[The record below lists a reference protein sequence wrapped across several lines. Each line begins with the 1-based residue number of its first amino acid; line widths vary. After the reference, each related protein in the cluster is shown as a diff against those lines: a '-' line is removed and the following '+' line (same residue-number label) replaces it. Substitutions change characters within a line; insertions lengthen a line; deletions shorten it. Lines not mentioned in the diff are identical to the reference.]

1 LLGVPVVHT
10 GHTQT
15 TNWRARWFGFFGQHV
30 TAVCNSTKE
39 YLVRRFGIPPERI
52 TVIHATSRLVPP
64 PQLADIESVR
74 GQFGLHPRQPVI
86 VCVARLSPEKGHA
99 VLLRAMLTV
108 RREFPDARLLLV
120 GKGHIQQQLEE
131 LTASLGLSD
140 CVTFAGYRKQPG
152 AIVAAASVAV
162 LPSLH
167 SEGFPLINIECLR
180 LGIPVVSSN
189 TDGVPELIRDGETG
203 LLVPPGNAAALAD
216 AICRLL
222 RDPAFATR
230 LAQTGRAVALAR
242 FDPTL
247 MCQQYEAYF
256 ASVLGQPPRP
266 EVAARLEQLTAN
278 SA

>member
-1 LLGVPVVHT
+1 
-10 GHTQT
+10 
-15 TNWRARWFGFFGQHV
+15 
-30 TAVCNSTKE
+30 
-39 YLVRRFGIPPERI
+39 
-52 TVIHATSRLVPP
+52 
-64 PQLADIESVR
+64 
-74 GQFGLHPRQPVI
+74 
-86 VCVARLSPEKGHA
+86 
-99 VLLRAMLTV
+99 LLRAMLTV